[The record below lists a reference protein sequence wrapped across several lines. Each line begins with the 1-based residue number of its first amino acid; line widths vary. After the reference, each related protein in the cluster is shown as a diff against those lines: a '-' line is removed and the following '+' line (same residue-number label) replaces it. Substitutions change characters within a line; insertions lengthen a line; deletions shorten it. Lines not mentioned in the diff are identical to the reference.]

1 MKISKLLL
9 LALVVVMACSN
20 EKETPKGYKFTLATK
35 GDGKK
40 VEPGHF
46 LVMDLMYKD
55 EKDSVHYD
63 NRKNEVPEII
73 MVRDTTGQGM
83 EEGLDEVFRM
93 LTKGDSA
100 VMTITAQTLYEKTFR
115 QPVPPGVD
123 PKSKFTFCM
132 KVNDV
137 IDSAAVMKLQE
148 ELIAKQNE
156 RMVKQKQEQLAKDTV
171 MIDEYLK
178 ANNIVTQKTAS
189 GLRYV
194 FTKQGKGAPAKPGQN
209 VSINYAGYLLSG
221 KYFDTSW
228 ESVAKEKNLFDAN
241 RPYAPLDL
249 VAGSGSVIQGWE
261 EAMLLMNK
269 GSRMTVYIPSTL
281 AYGNRQRSEDIVAN
295 SILVFD
301 MEMVDI
307 K

>member
-9 LALVVVMACSN
+9 LALVVMACSN

-100 VMTITAQTLYEKTFR
+100 VMTITAQTLYEKTFH